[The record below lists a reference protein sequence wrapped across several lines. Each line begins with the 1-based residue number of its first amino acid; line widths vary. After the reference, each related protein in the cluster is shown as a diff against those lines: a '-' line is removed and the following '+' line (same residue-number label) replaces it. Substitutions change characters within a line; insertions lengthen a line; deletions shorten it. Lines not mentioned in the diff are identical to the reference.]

1 MLYDC
6 TATSSALKRA
16 NVEIAV
22 LPIGAIE
29 QHSIHL
35 PLGTDWLAAA
45 ELGRRVAGILGQTV
59 DVYLAPAWP
68 YSLSQCHGPVPG
80 TVWLTPHTLAAVL
93 RDTVLSLYAH
103 GIGRVSI
110 VNGHGGNFV
119 LDSEI
124 RELNRLHND
133 LLVLNIAAW
142 PRPESTGQTGRVTG
156 GDIHAG
162 AGETA
167 TQLHL
172 NPGSVRA
179 ERIDHIPDVGREF
192 LDYAYMSQI
201 SPMGVWGEPSLGMA
215 EVGEHGLQRIAEHMA
230 RSAIEAFAQI
240 AAVRQQHSRDN
251 GASAS

>member
-1 MLYDC
+1 MLYDW
-6 TATSSALKRA
+6 TATSTALKTK
-16 NVEIAV
+16 VEIAV

-35 PLGTDWLAAA
+35 PLGTDWLAAEA
-45 ELGRRVAGILGQTV
+45 VGRRVAGILGQAH
-59 DVYLAPAWP
+59 DVYLVPGWP
-68 YSLSQCHGPVPG
+68 YSLSQCHGPMPG

-93 RDTVLSLYAH
+93 RDIVLSLYVH
-103 GIGRVSI
+103 GIGRVAI

-124 RELNRLHND
+124 RELNRLQND
-133 LLVLNIAAW
+133 LIVLNIAAW
-142 PRPESTGQTGRVTG
+142 PRPEATGQTGRVTG

-167 TQLHL
+167 TQLYL
-172 NPGSVRA
+172 NPSSVRA

-201 SPMGVWGEPSLGMA
+201 SPMGLWGEPSLGLA
-215 EVGEHGLQRIAEHMA
+215 EVGEHGLERNAEHMA
-230 RSAIEAFAQI
+230 QSAVEAFGRI
-240 AAVRQQHSRDN
+240 AATRQQSRAP
-251 GASAS
+251 GASPT